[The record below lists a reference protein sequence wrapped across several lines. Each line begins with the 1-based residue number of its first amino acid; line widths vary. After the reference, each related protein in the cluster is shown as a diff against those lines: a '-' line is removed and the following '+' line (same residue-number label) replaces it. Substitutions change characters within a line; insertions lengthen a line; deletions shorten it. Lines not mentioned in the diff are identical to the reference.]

1 MAKSPKPTDVDHFAH
16 GGAKRYNI
24 PTAENQGLVPDDDK
38 AVKVLRY
45 PRNPDL
51 DPQLVWRGKDAEDAG
66 DLEVAA
72 PPVFIQE
79 KIHPRALIENL
90 RKQSKA
96 RRNDAAPQIDFFH
109 DFNGLPESWKED
121 ATESYYHDEGK
132 WSNRMILGDSLLV
145 MGSLAER
152 EKLRG
157 KVQCI
162 YFDPPYGIKFNS
174 NWQPSTKN
182 RKVDEG
188 KSASVSREP
197 EVVRAFRD
205 TWNDGIHS
213 YLSYLRDRVQ
223 ACREL
228 LTESGSFFVQIGV
241 ENSHLVRSI
250 CDEVFRQEN
259 YISEISIQKTGSQS
273 GDFIQSNHD
282 IIIWYARNKEHA
294 KSYYKS
300 IFLERDGKPS
310 PDDLKKNTLDRDDF
324 GAYPLTSDG
333 YRETTTVD
341 FNHENQKFHP
351 GAGRHW
357 GVTVPELERVARAG
371 RIVKQDKQVRLRY
384 FWDDY
389 PVMSLGSY
397 WNDVGGASGKVYVV
411 QTTPKVIERCLLMTT
426 RPGDLVMDPT
436 CGSGTTAFVAEQWGR
451 RWITIDTS
459 RVALTLA
466 RARLMGAKFDFY
478 HLKDSKTGAAEE
490 AKLTGR
496 PPAEGPFIDDIRQ
509 GFVYKRV
516 PHVTL
521 KSIASN
527 LEIDVIWEKFQ
538 TRMEPFR
545 SALNSALGRKDAWEE
560 WQVPREADTK
570 WPAAA
575 REAHVEWWRLR
586 RERQAEMDA
595 SIARNADVEY
605 LYDQP
610 IPAKGVVRVAGPF
623 TVESLSP
630 HRVLPLGEDPFLA
643 EMLGADDGADVE
655 PEPMQEAVPPTD
667 FAQIVYENLLASGV
681 QNTKKGETLKF
692 DWLKPRVS
700 RSGLVPFEGQ
710 YLENGEVR
718 RAGIC
723 IGPEYDTVGFDLV
736 QRAVKEARNAF
747 FDALIICGF
756 AFAPEVDDTRLDFP
770 ITVLKARMNQDL
782 RMGDKLKATGAGNLF
797 VVFGEPDIVTRK
809 LDGDMVQ
816 VEIRGMD
823 IFDPTTG
830 QVRSSRPVAEI
841 KAAMAADP
849 ELTADQFSDIRND
862 VAAWFIDDDYDED
875 NFFVRQAY
883 FVGDSPYE
891 GLKRALKAEIDETAW
906 EDMNSTISRPFARP
920 ARGSICV
927 KVINHFG
934 DEVQKVFVV

>member
-1 MAKSPKPTDVDHFAH
+1 
-16 GGAKRYNI
+16 
-24 PTAENQGLVPDDDK
+24 
-38 AVKVLRY
+38 
-45 PRNPDL
+45 
-51 DPQLVWRGKDAEDAG
+51 
-66 DLEVAA
+66 
-72 PPVFIQE
+72 
-79 KIHPRALIENL
+79 
-90 RKQSKA
+90 
-96 RRNDAAPQIDFFH
+96 
-109 DFNGLPESWKED
+109 
-121 ATESYYHDEGK
+121 
-132 WSNRMILGDSLLV
+132 
-145 MGSLAER
+145 
-152 EKLRG
+152 
-157 KVQCI
+157 
-162 YFDPPYGIKFNS
+162 
-174 NWQPSTKN
+174 
-182 RKVDEG
+182 
-188 KSASVSREP
+188 
-197 EVVRAFRD
+197 
-205 TWNDGIHS
+205 S
-213 YLSYLRDRVQ
+213 YLSYLRDRLI
-223 ACREL
+223 AGREML
-228 LTESGSFFVQIGV
+228 GPSGSIFVQIGD
-241 ENSHLVRSI
+241 ENLHLARATL
-250 CDEVFRQEN
+250 DEVFGSKN
-259 YISEISIQKTGSQS
+259 FVANITIQKAGSTFS
-273 GDFIQSNHD
+273 RFLGSVADYVL
-282 IIIWYARNKEHA
+282 WYAKDTDNLKYRPIYEDRGVSTDDIGRFTQVQLPDGVRTSRAKLKELPEGARLFAPDPLESAGMGREKGEGAASWFPVSLQGRDFRPTDQTRWKTNEIGMSRLA
-294 KSYYKS
+294 KANRLLPQATRIRFQKF
-300 IFLERDGKPS
+300 I
-310 PDDLKKNTLDRDDF
+310 DDF
-324 GAYPLTSDG
+324 PASAISNIWSDLAGATD
-333 YRETTTVD
+333 
-341 FNHENQKFHP
+341 
-351 GAGRHW
+351 
-357 GVTVPELERVARAG
+357 
-371 RIVKQDKQVRLRY
+371 
-384 FWDDY
+384 
-389 PVMSLGSY
+389 
-397 WNDVGGASGKVYVV
+397 KVYVV
-411 QTTPKVIERCLLMTT
+411 QTNTKIVERCILMTT
-426 RPGDLVMDPT
+426 DPGDLVLDPT
-436 CGSGTTAFVAEQWGR
+436 CGSGTTAYVAEQWGR

-466 RARLMGAKFDFY
+466 RARLMGAKYDFY

-490 AKLTGR
+490 AKLTGK
-496 PPAEGPFIDDIRQ
+496 PPAEGPFTNDIRQ
-509 GFVYKRV
+509 GFVYKRAPRV
-516 PHVTL
+516 QL
-521 KSIASN
+521 SSIARN
-527 LEIDVIWEKFQ
+527 VEIDVIWEKFQ
-538 TRMEPFR
+538 ARMEPVR
-545 SALNSALGRKDAWEE
+545 TALNTALGRNDAWEE
-560 WQVPREADTK
+560 WQIPREADAK
-570 WPAAA
+570 WPAAVC
-575 REAHVEWWRLR
+575 EAHAEWWRLR

-610 IPAKGVVRVAGPF
+610 IAGKGVVRVAGPF

-643 EMLGADDGADVE
+643 EMLEAGDGADAE
-655 PEPMQEAVPPTD
+655 PEPKQEAVQPTD

-681 QNTKKGETLKF
+681 QNTKKGGTLKF

-797 VVFGEPDIVTRK
+797 VVFGEPDIMTRK

-849 ELTADQFSDIRND
+849 DLTADQFSDIRND

-891 GLKRALKAEIDETAW
+891 GLKRALKAEVDDTAW
-906 EDMNSTISRPFARP
+906 QEMNSTISRPFARP
-920 ARGSICV
+920 ASGRICV